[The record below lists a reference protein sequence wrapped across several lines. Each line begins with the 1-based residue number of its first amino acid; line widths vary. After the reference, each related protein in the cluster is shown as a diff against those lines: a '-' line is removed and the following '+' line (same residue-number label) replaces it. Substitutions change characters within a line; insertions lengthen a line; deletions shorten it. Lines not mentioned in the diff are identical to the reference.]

1 MPLSSPV
8 PRRPITVVH
17 PTRVPVFA
25 LLALLC
31 AVSTA
36 GRAQPVAGAGS
47 DARPL
52 PKGAVRIGISG
63 NWDSYD
69 RVHTAD
75 GTEPMLARLSTDALG
90 IRALPQLAPA
100 QEGIR
105 TLSGIATFNLSLGPL
120 EATGNPRASVTPLAL
135 DVGITNRLSLGLLVP
150 YVESRDNVQLL
161 LNRGGTGAT
170 VGQNP
175 AFSATAGATARTTNG
190 TLLRQ
195 LDAART
201 TLAAEIARC
210 AAGGATGCDAIRANP
225 TGAQQL
231 VQWALETQTAIAAV
245 YGDSLRGGSPV
256 VPISASPTQVA
267 IAQRIGSLR
276 EGFAGYG
283 VTGITDGA
291 APAPAT
297 IVNGPGAVTRIAND
311 TAYGLDYEALGG
323 IRRAGIGDIDLT
335 ASFLW
340 LNTLGA
346 RPAQWLTVRGLGVR
360 SMVTAGWRFGVAGAD
375 RTNTAF
381 DIPIGDGT
389 NAFLAR
395 STTDLVLRN
404 TLWLSGTIRLV
415 QPFSDQAML
424 RRPVFVDTVFFIP
437 STVGLA
443 SRSLGRRVEA
453 EVAPRF
459 AIGQFFGISGGYLY
473 RRADENQYAFAA
485 TDSLPAAT
493 YTTGAR
499 TSQAYMVAVTFSTM
513 SSFVRNRSKWPIEVL
528 YVHTE
533 PLTGT
538 GDAVPAMASDRL
550 ELRVYTGFPR
560 R

>member
-1 MPLSSPV
+1 ML
-8 PRRPITVVH
+8 T
-17 PTRVPVFA
+17 
-25 LLALLC
+25 LLC
-31 AVSTA
+31 TAATA

-63 NWDSYD
+63 NWESYD
-69 RVHTAD
+69 RVHTAN
-75 GTEPMLARLSTDALG
+75 GTEPLLARLSTDAVG
-90 IRALPQLAPA
+90 VRALPQLAPA

-120 EATGNPRASVTPLAL
+120 EATGDTRVSVAPLAL
-135 DVGITNRLSLGLLVP
+135 DVGITDRLSIGLLVP
-150 YVESRDNVQLL
+150 YIESRDNVQLL

-175 AFSATAGATARTTNG
+175 AFSSAAGATARTTNG

-195 LDAART
+195 IDAART
-201 TLAAEIARC
+201 TLSAEITRC
-210 AAGGATGCDAIRANP
+210 AVSSAAGCDAIRANP

-256 VPISASPTQVA
+256 VPISGSPTHVA
-267 IAQRIGSLR
+267 IAQRIGSLST
-276 EGFAGYG
+276 GFSGYG

-291 APAPAT
+291 APASAT
-297 IVNGPGAVTRIAND
+297 VVNGPGAVSRIAND
-311 TAYGLDYEALGG
+311 TAYGLNYEALGG

-346 RPAQWLTVRGLGVR
+346 RPAQWLTARGVGVR

-381 DIPIGDGT
+381 DLPIGDGA
-389 NAFLAR
+389 NALLAR
-395 STTDLVLRN
+395 STTDLVLRRSF
-404 TLWLSGTIRLV
+404 WLSGTIRLV
-415 QPFSDQAML
+415 QPLGDNAVL
-424 RRPVFVDTVFFIP
+424 RRPLFVDTAFFMP
-437 STVGLA
+437 SSVGVA
-443 SRSLGRRVEA
+443 SRTLGRRLEA
-453 EVAPRF
+453 EVAPRL

-473 RRADENQYAFAA
+473 RRADENEFAFAA

-493 YTTGAR
+493 FTTGSR

-513 SSFVRNRSKWPIEVL
+513 SSFVRNRSRWPIEVL

-533 PLTGT
+533 PLSGS
-538 GDAVPAMASDRL
+538 GDQVPAMASDRL